1 MQGAR
6 RRDDPGSARCAD
18 RFGCVRGS
26 RSIQVVGLLGLSA
39 VGAELLAAY
48 GDGTGDPGAV
58 AFALVFFGAL
68 YGAPALLSRDFVR
81 RRGWGWPSLL
91 LIYAALGVVQA
102 CLIDQSMLSADYG
115 GYEGWEEI
123 RGATLIPALGVS
135 AYNAFNFV
143 VGHVIFSFAA
153 PVAVAE
159 AWAPGRAH
167 VPWLGRFGTV
177 VAVLAYLGAAGLIVA
192 DPGSHSGSVPQLL
205 VSAGLAATLI
215 GAAVVVGRRARRASA
230 PGTAQRPVASADQ
243 PDAAAA
249 TLPSGQAPSVRVVL
263 AATMGGAAVASMVP
277 ETWLGVLVGVVATSA
292 VGAGVLVASRRS
304 GWSVRHSAAV
314 GLGFLLVRGLWA
326 FLYYP
331 LLGEVEAG
339 PKYAHNVV
347 MLAAVLLAGRLALRP
362 PRGS

>member
-1 MQGAR
+1 M
-6 RRDDPGSARCAD
+6 
-18 RFGCVRGS
+18 RGS

-39 VGAELLAAY
+39 IGAELLAAY

-68 YGAPALLSRDFVR
+68 YGAPALVARDFVR

-91 LIYAALGVVQA
+91 LIYAALGVVEA
-102 CLIDQSMLSADYG
+102 CLVDQSMFSEDYE
-115 GYEGWEEI
+115 GYEGWEET
-123 RGATLIPALGVS
+123 RAATLIPALGVS

-143 VGHVIFSFAA
+143 VGHMIYSFAA

-177 VAVLAYLGAAGLIVA
+177 LAVMAYLAAAGLVA
-192 DPGSHSGSVPQLL
+192 TDPDSRSGSWPQLL
-205 VSAGLAATLI
+205 VSAGLAAVLV
-215 GAAVVVGRRARRASA
+215 GAAVVVGRGARRSSA
-230 PGTAQRPVASADQ
+230 QATARHPAASADQ
-243 PDAAAA
+243 PGAA
-249 TLPSGQAPSVRVVL
+249 TDTSRSGQAPSLRVVL
-263 AATMGGAAVASMVP
+263 AASMGGAAVASMVP
-277 ETWLGVLVGVVATSA
+277 ETWLGVLVGVVATCA
-292 VGAGVLVASRRS
+292 VGACVLVASRRS

-314 GLGFLLVRGLWA
+314 GLGFLLVRGLSA

-331 LLGEVEAG
+331 LLGEVAAG

-347 MLAAVLLAGRLALRP
+347 MLAAVLLAGWFALRP
-362 PRGS
+362 PRGQ